1 MRSFAF
7 FLAALLPF
15 PIFAA
20 QQPAQP
26 RFVLEDGTPVKL
38 VLAETISSA
47 DQQKGNLVIFSVAED
62 VKVANV
68 VVIPAGAN
76 AWGTIRSVK
85 AKGRIGRAGKIEIV
99 IDRVRLADG
108 EKAALWN
115 AEGSNGVS
123 HEGQMATAVAV
134 SSVVAWPA
142 APLFLLMRGK
152 DVTIPR
158 GTQTL
163 AFVHGDN
170 VLDPAKFTP
179 QALAWANDL
188 APAPTPAPVTAPT
201 PTAAASAPAAD
212 PAPALT
218 LSVPPAPT
226 QPAAAPAPSDPGPQ
240 PRM

>member
-1 MRSFAF
+1 MRFFAF
-7 FLAALLPF
+7 LLAASLPF
-15 PIFAA
+15 PLFAA

-62 VKVANV
+62 VRIGNV

-76 AWGTIRSVK
+76 AWGTIRAVK
-85 AKGRIGRAGKIEIV
+85 AKGRVGRAGKIEIA

-108 EKAALWN
+108 EKAALSN
-115 AEGSNGVS
+115 AEGSTGVS

-142 APLFLLMRGK
+142 APLFLLMHGK

-170 VLDPAKFTP
+170 ILDPAKFTP
-179 QALAWANDL
+179 QALAWANG
-188 APAPTPAPVTAPT
+188 
-201 PTAAASAPAAD
+201 SAPA
-212 PAPALT
+212 
-218 LSVPPAPT
+218 
-226 QPAAAPAPSDPGPQ
+226 PAAAPAAAPASSAPEPSAAPAPALSSQTSPAPAQPAAPPAPNDPGPQ
-240 PRM
+240 PQR